1 MNKQVLNHSTFTGLI
16 LISGADAPG
25 VTQSLFETLSPFS
38 VSILDMEQVVIR
50 GRLILTSLIK
60 LDPAHADGIEDD
72 LLELGGQLGLDVAID
87 FTDSHAIEIGN
98 QPSSDQALQLVLLAQ
113 DLRPTAIARVA
124 AVINAHHG
132 NVERFRRTAAYPLTA
147 IEFDITIPKES
158 SPRDLQRDLADLAL
172 TEGIDLAIEAGGL
185 NRRSKRIVLLDM
197 DSTFIQQEV
206 IDLLAEEAGV
216 GVKVKE
222 ITESAMRGELD
233 FKESLERRTELL
245 AGLSEKAIVDIRRRI
260 TLTPGARTLVR
271 TLHRL
276 GHKVGIVSG
285 GFTNVI
291 EPLVNEMKVDFFRAN
306 TLEVK
311 DGKLTGQIVGAIVD
325 RAAKATFLSE
335 FAQNEG
341 VPLSQTIAVGD
352 GANDLD
358 MLKAAGL
365 GIAFN
370 AKPAVKAQADS
381 SINTPYLDAILYL
394 MGIPREEIEAA
405 DRSDS

>member
-1 MNKQVLNHSTFTGLI
+1 MNKQVLHHPTFTGLI
-16 LISGADAPG
+16 LLSGADAPG

-38 VSILDMEQVVIR
+38 ITVLDMEQVIIR
-50 GRLILTSLIK
+50 GRLILTTLIE
-60 LDPAHADGIEDD
+60 LDPAHADGLEDD
-72 LLELGGQLGLDVAID
+72 LLALGERLGLDVAID
-87 FTDSHAIEIGN
+87 FTDIERETFV
-98 QPSSDQALQLVLLAQ
+98 QQQALQLVILAKE
-113 DLRPTAIARVA
+113 LKPLSIARVA
-124 AVINAHHG
+124 AVINSYNG
-132 NVERFRRTAAYPLTA
+132 NVERFRRTASYPVTA
-147 IEFDITIPKES
+147 IEFDVAIPEGKS
-158 SPRDLQRDLADLAL
+158 ARDLQRDLADLAL
-172 TEGIDLAIEAGGL
+172 REGIDLAIEAGGL
-185 NRRSKRIVLLDM
+185 TRRSKRIVLLDM

-216 GVKVKE
+216 GEKVKA
-222 ITESAMRGELD
+222 ITESAMRGEID
-233 FKESLERRTELL
+233 FEQSLRARTALL
-245 AGLSEKAIVDIRRRI
+245 AGLPEASVTNIRSRI

-291 EPLVNEMKVDFFRAN
+291 TPIIEEMNLDFFRAN
-306 TLEVK
+306 TLEIK
-311 DGKLTGQIVGAIVD
+311 NGALTGNLVGGIVD
-325 RAAKATFLSE
+325 RAAKARFLAE
-335 FAQNEG
+335 FAASED

-370 AKPAVKAQADS
+370 AKPSVKAQADS

-405 DRSDS
+405 DRDKTE

>member
-1 MNKQVLNHSTFTGLI
+1 MNREVLRHPTFTGLV

-25 VTQSLFETLSPFS
+25 VTQSLFETLSPFAI
-38 VSILDMEQVVIR
+38 VVLDMEQVVIR
-50 GRLILTSLIK
+50 GRLILTALLA
-60 LDPAHADGIEDD
+60 LDPAHSDGLEDD
-72 LLELGGQLGLDVAID
+72 LLALGAKLGLDVAVD
-87 FTDSHAIEIGN
+87 FTDIERERESEID
-98 QPSSDQALQLVLLAQ
+98 STALQLVILAKELKPQ
-113 DLRPTAIARVA
+113 AIAKVA
-124 AVINAHHG
+124 AVINSHSG
-132 NVERFRRTAAYPLTA
+132 NVERFRRTAAYPVTA
-147 IEFDITIPKES
+147 IEFDVSLPLNKS
-158 SPRDLQRDLADLAL
+158 VQDLQRDLAELAL

-185 NRRSKRIVLLDM
+185 TRRSKRIVLLDM

-206 IDLLAEEAGV
+206 IDLLAEDAGV
-216 GVKVKE
+216 GPEVKE
-222 ITESAMRGELD
+222 ITERAMRGELD
-233 FKESLERRTELL
+233 FAQSLEARTALL
-245 AGLSEKAIVDIRRRI
+245 SGLSEESVVKARSRI

-291 EPLVNEMKVDFFRAN
+291 EPLIVEMGLDFFRAN
-306 TLEVK
+306 TLEVV
-311 DGKLTGQIVGAIVD
+311 DGKLSGKLTGAIVD
-325 RAAKATFLSE
+325 RAAKANFLIE
-335 FAQNEG
+335 FAASEG

-370 AKPAVKAQADS
+370 AKPSVKAEADTS
-381 SINTPYLDAILYL
+381 LNTPYLDAILYL

-405 DRSDS
+405 DQTEG

>member
-1 MNKQVLNHSTFTGLI
+1 MNREVLRHPTFTGLV

-25 VTQSLFETLSPFS
+25 VTQSLFETLSPFAI
-38 VSILDMEQVVIR
+38 VVLDMEQVVIR
-50 GRLILTSLIK
+50 GRLILTALLA
-60 LDPAHADGIEDD
+60 LDPAHSDGLEDD
-72 LLELGGQLGLDVAID
+72 LLALGAKLGLDVAVD
-87 FTDSHAIEIGN
+87 FTDIERERESEID
-98 QPSSDQALQLVLLAQ
+98 STALQLVILAKELKPQ
-113 DLRPTAIARVA
+113 AIAKVA
-124 AVINAHHG
+124 AVINSHSG
-132 NVERFRRTAAYPLTA
+132 NVERFRRTAAYPVTA
-147 IEFDITIPKES
+147 IEFDVSLPLNKS
-158 SPRDLQRDLADLAL
+158 VQDLQRDLAELAL

-185 NRRSKRIVLLDM
+185 TRRSKRIVLLDM

-206 IDLLAEEAGV
+206 IDLLAEDAGV
-216 GVKVKE
+216 GPEVKE
-222 ITESAMRGELD
+222 ITERAMRGELD
-233 FKESLERRTELL
+233 FVQSLEARTALL
-245 AGLSEKAIVDIRRRI
+245 SGLSEESVVKARSRI

-291 EPLVNEMKVDFFRAN
+291 EPLIVEMGLDFFRAN
-306 TLEVK
+306 TLEVV
-311 DGKLTGQIVGAIVD
+311 DGKLSGKLTGAIVD
-325 RAAKATFLSE
+325 RAAKANFLIE
-335 FAQNEG
+335 FAASEG

-370 AKPAVKAQADS
+370 AKPSVKAEADTS
-381 SINTPYLDAILYL
+381 LNTPYLDAILYL

-405 DRSDS
+405 DQTEG

>member
-1 MNKQVLNHSTFTGLI
+1 MSEEVLHHPTFTGLI
-16 LISGADAPG
+16 LLSGVDAPG

-38 VSILDMEQVVIR
+38 ITILDMEQVVIR
-50 GRLILTSLIK
+50 GRLILTALIS
-60 LDPAHADGIEDD
+60 LDPAHSDGIEDD
-72 LLELGGQLGLDVAID
+72 LVQLGVRLGLDVAID
-87 FTDSHAIEIGN
+87 FSDVKN
-98 QPSSDQALQLVLLAQ
+98 FSSPTAHEQALQLVVLSKALK
-113 DLRPTAIARVA
+113 PKAIAQIA
-124 AVINAHHG
+124 AVINQHQG
-132 NVERFRRTAAYPLTA
+132 NVDRFRRTAAYPVTA
-147 IEFDITIPKES
+147 IEFDLSIPAS
-158 SPRDLQRDLADLAL
+158 SSVDSLKQDLAHLAL
-172 TEGIDLAIEAGGL
+172 NEGIDLAIEAGGL
-185 NRRSKRIVLLDM
+185 TRRSKRIVLLDM

-206 IDLLAEEAGV
+206 IDLLAENAGV
-216 GVKVKE
+216 GDKVKE

-233 FKESLERRTELL
+233 FQASLNARTALL
-245 AGLSEKAIVDIRRRI
+245 AGLSETAISDIRSRI

-291 EPLVNEMKVDFFRAN
+291 EPLVREMELDFFKAN
-306 TLEVK
+306 TLEIV
-311 DGKLTGQIVGAIVD
+311 DGKLTGKIVGPIVD
-325 RAAKATFLSE
+325 RAAKARFLQE
-335 FAQNEG
+335 FAESEN
-341 VPLSQTIAVGD
+341 VPLSQSIAVGD

-381 SINTPYLDAILYL
+381 SLNIPYLDAILYL

-405 DRSDS
+405 DRL

>member
-1 MNKQVLNHSTFTGLI
+1 MNKEVLHHPTFTGLI
-16 LISGADAPG
+16 LLSGADAPG

-38 VSILDMEQVVIR
+38 ITVLDMEQVVIR
-50 GRLILTSLIK
+50 GRLILTTLIE

-72 LLELGGQLGLDVAID
+72 LVELGKKLGLDVAID
-87 FTDSHAIEIGN
+87 FTDIDREVVAHEH
-98 QPSSDQALQLVLLAQ
+98 ALQLVVLAKE
-113 DLRPTAIARVA
+113 LKPLSIARVA
-124 AVINAHHG
+124 AVINSHNG
-132 NVERFRRTAAYPLTA
+132 NVERFRRTASYPVTA
-147 IEFDITIPKES
+147 IEFDVAIPEGQNT
-158 SPRDLQRDLADLAL
+158 RDLQRDLADLAL
-172 TEGIDLAIEAGGL
+172 REGIDLAIEAGGL
-185 NRRSKRIVLLDM
+185 TRRSKRIVLLDM

-216 GVKVKE
+216 GDKVKA

-233 FKESLERRTELL
+233 FEQSLKLRTALL
-245 AGLSEKAIVDIRRRI
+245 SGLSESAVADIRTRI

-291 EPLVNEMKVDFFRAN
+291 APIIEEMNLDFFRAN
-306 TLEVK
+306 TLEIKNGV
-311 DGKLTGQIVGAIVD
+311 LTGHIVGDIVD
-325 RAAKATFLSE
+325 RAAKARFLTE
-335 FAQNEG
+335 FAAGEN

-370 AKPAVKAQADS
+370 AKPSVKAQADS

-405 DRSDS
+405 DRESSQ

>member
-1 MNKQVLNHSTFTGLI
+1 MNKQVLHHPTFTGLI
-16 LISGADAPG
+16 LLSGADAPG
-25 VTQSLFETLSPFS
+25 VTQSLFETLAPFS
-38 VSILDMEQVVIR
+38 ITVLDMEQVIIR
-50 GRLILTSLIK
+50 GRLILTTLIE

-72 LLELGGQLGLDVAID
+72 LVALGEQLGLDVAVD
-87 FTDSHAIEIGN
+87 FTDIERDS
-98 QPSSDQALQLVLLAQ
+98 SSDAKALQLVVLAKE
-113 DLRPTAIARVA
+113 LKPLSIARVA
-124 AVINAHHG
+124 AVINSHGG
-132 NVERFRRTAAYPLTA
+132 NVERFRRTASFPVTA
-147 IEFDITIPKES
+147 IEFDVAIPTS
-158 SPRDLQRDLADLAL
+158 SSAQDLQRDLADLAL
-172 TEGIDLAIEAGGL
+172 SEGIDLAIEAGGL

-216 GVKVKE
+216 GDQVKA
-222 ITESAMRGELD
+222 ITERAMRGELD
-233 FKESLERRTELL
+233 FSESLIARTALL
-245 AGLSEKAIVDIRRRI
+245 KGLSDSAIANVRGKI

-291 EPLVNEMKVDFFRAN
+291 SPIIDEMSLDFFRAN
-306 TLEVK
+306 TLEVI
-311 DGKLTGQIVGAIVD
+311 DGVLTGKVVGNVVD
-325 RAAKATFLSE
+325 RAAKARFLSE
-335 FAQNEG
+335 FAASENI
-341 VPLSQTIAVGD
+341 PLTQAIAVGD

-370 AKPAVKAQADS
+370 AKPSVKAQADS

-405 DRSDS
+405 DRDASTDLL

>member
-1 MNKQVLNHSTFTGLI
+1 MNTQVLRHPSFTGLI
-16 LISGADAPG
+16 LLSGPDAPG
-25 VTQSLFETLSPFS
+25 VTQSLFEVLSPFAIT
-38 VSILDMEQVVIR
+38 ILDMEQVVIR
-50 GRLILTSLIK
+50 GRLILTTLIS

-72 LLELGGQLGLDVAID
+72 LIQLGTKLGLDIAID
-87 FTDSHAIEIGN
+87 FTDLAHQEITGVESN
-98 QPSSDQALQLVLLAQ
+98 SLQLVILSKELK
-113 DLRPTAIARVA
+113 PHAIAKVA
-124 AVINAHHG
+124 AVINSHKG
-132 NVERFRRTAAYPLTA
+132 NVDRFRRTASYPVTA
-147 IEFDITIPKES
+147 IEFDLSLPITQSAVELKK
-158 SPRDLQRDLADLAL
+158 DLADLAL

-185 NRRSKRIVLLDM
+185 TRRSKRIVLLDM

-206 IDLLAEEAGV
+206 IDLLAENAGV
-216 GVKVKE
+216 GEAVKE

-233 FKESLERRTELL
+233 FRESLAARTKLL
-245 AGLSEKAIVDIRRRI
+245 SGLDESAITDVRSRI

-291 EPLVNEMKVDFFRAN
+291 EPLIKDMDVDFFRAN
-306 TLEVK
+306 TLEIK
-311 DGKLTGQIVGAIVD
+311 DGKLTGAIVGDIVD
-325 RAAKATFLSE
+325 RAAKARFLEE
-335 FAQNEG
+335 FANLEK

-358 MLKAAGL
+358 MLRASGL

-381 SINTPYLDAILYL
+381 SLNVPYLDAILYL
-394 MGIPREEIEAA
+394 MGIPREEIEDA
-405 DRSDS
+405 DRS

>member
-1 MNKQVLNHSTFTGLI
+1 
-16 LISGADAPG
+16 
-25 VTQSLFETLSPFS
+25 
-38 VSILDMEQVVIR
+38 
-50 GRLILTSLIK
+50 
-60 LDPAHADGIEDD
+60 
-72 LLELGGQLGLDVAID
+72 
-87 FTDSHAIEIGN
+87 
-98 QPSSDQALQLVLLAQ
+98 
-113 DLRPTAIARVA
+113 
-124 AVINAHHG
+124 
-132 NVERFRRTAAYPLTA
+132 
-147 IEFDITIPKES
+147 
-158 SPRDLQRDLADLAL
+158 
-172 TEGIDLAIEAGGL
+172 
-185 NRRSKRIVLLDM
+185 M

-206 IDLLAEEAGV
+206 IDLLAEDFGV
-216 GVKVKE
+216 GDQVKD

-233 FKESLERRTELL
+233 FQESLNARTALL
-245 AGLSEKAIVDIRRRI
+245 AGLSETAISEIRSRI

-291 EPLVNEMKVDFFRAN
+291 QPIINEMELDFFRAN
-306 TLEVK
+306 TLEVV
-311 DGKLTGQIVGAIVD
+311 DGRLTGKIIGPIVD
-325 RAAKATFLSE
+325 RAAKARYLKE
-335 FAQNEG
+335 FAESEG

-381 SINTPYLDAILYL
+381 SLNIPYLDAILYL

-405 DRSDS
+405 DRA

>member
-1 MNKQVLNHSTFTGLI
+1 MSEEVLYHPTFTGLI
-16 LISGADAPG
+16 LLSGVDAPG

-38 VSILDMEQVVIR
+38 ITILDMEQVVIR
-50 GRLILTSLIK
+50 GRLILTALIS
-60 LDPAHADGIEDD
+60 LDPAHSDGIEDD
-72 LLELGGQLGLDVAID
+72 LVQLGTRLGLDVAID
-87 FTDSHAIEIGN
+87 FSDVKN
-98 QPSSDQALQLVLLAQ
+98 FSSPTAHEQALQLVVLSKALK
-113 DLRPTAIARVA
+113 PKAIAQVA
-124 AVINAHHG
+124 AVINQHKG
-132 NVERFRRTAAYPLTA
+132 NVDRFRRTAAYPVTA
-147 IEFDITIPKES
+147 IEFDLSIPAES
-158 SPRDLQRDLADLAL
+158 SAESLKQDLAQLAL
-172 TEGIDLAIEAGGL
+172 NEGIDLAIEAGGL
-185 NRRSKRIVLLDM
+185 TRRSKRIVLLDM

-206 IDLLAEEAGV
+206 IDLLAENAGV
-216 GVKVKE
+216 GDKVKE

-233 FKESLERRTELL
+233 FQESLNARTALL
-245 AGLSEKAIVDIRRRI
+245 TGLSDSAISEIRTRI

-291 EPLVNEMKVDFFRAN
+291 EPLIQEMELDFFKAN
-306 TLEVK
+306 TLEVV
-311 DGKLTGQIVGAIVD
+311 DGKLTGKIIGPIVD
-325 RAAKATFLSE
+325 RAAKARFLTE
-335 FAQNEG
+335 FADAEG

-381 SINTPYLDAILYL
+381 SLNIPYLDAILYL

-405 DRSDS
+405 DRT

>member
-1 MNKQVLNHSTFTGLI
+1 MDKQVSHHSTFTGLI
-16 LISGADAPG
+16 LLSGADAPG
-25 VTQSLFETLSPFS
+25 VTQSLFESLSPFAIT
-38 VSILDMEQVVIR
+38 ILDMEQVVIR
-50 GRLILTSLIK
+50 GRLILTALIE

-72 LLELGGQLGLDVAID
+72 LVELGAKLGLDVAID
-87 FTDSHAIEIGN
+87 FTDIDRLESTG
-98 QPSSDQALQLVLLAQ
+98 PSQSKALQLVVLAKE
-113 DLRPTAIARVA
+113 LKPHAIAKIA
-124 AVINAHHG
+124 AVINGHKG

-147 IEFDITIPKES
+147 IEFDISIPHGES
-158 SPRDLQRDLADLAL
+158 ESDLQRDLAELAL
-172 TEGIDLAIEAGGL
+172 AEGIDLAIEAGGL

-206 IDLLAEEAGV
+206 IDLLAEDAGV
-216 GVKVKE
+216 GAQVKA
-222 ITESAMRGELD
+222 ITERAMRGELD
-233 FKESLERRTELL
+233 FTQSLTARTELL
-245 AGLSEKAIVDIRRRI
+245 AGLTEEALVGIRSRI

-291 EPLVNEMKVDFFRAN
+291 ADLVEEMGLDYFQAN
-306 TLEVK
+306 TLEVVN
-311 DGKLTGQIVGAIVD
+311 GKLSGKIVGQVVD
-325 RAAKATFLSE
+325 RAAKARFLKE
-335 FAQNEG
+335 FADKEG

-370 AKPAVKAQADS
+370 AKPAVKAEAS
-381 SINTPYLDAILYL
+381 ASINTPYLDAILYL

-405 DRSDS
+405 DREAL

>member
-1 MNKQVLNHSTFTGLI
+1 MNREVLRHPTFTGLV

-25 VTQSLFETLSPFS
+25 VTQSLFETLSPFAI
-38 VSILDMEQVVIR
+38 VVLDMEQVVIR
-50 GRLILTSLIK
+50 GRLILTALLA
-60 LDPAHADGIEDD
+60 LDPAHSDGLEDD
-72 LLELGGQLGLDVAID
+72 LLALGAKLGLDVAVD
-87 FTDSHAIEIGN
+87 FTDIERERETEID
-98 QPSSDQALQLVLLAQ
+98 STALQLVILAKELKPQ
-113 DLRPTAIARVA
+113 AIAKVA
-124 AVINAHHG
+124 AVINSHSG
-132 NVERFRRTAAYPLTA
+132 NVERFRRTAAYPVTA
-147 IEFDITIPKES
+147 IEFDVSLPLNKS
-158 SPRDLQRDLADLAL
+158 VQDLQRDLAELAL

-185 NRRSKRIVLLDM
+185 TRRSKRIVLLDM

-206 IDLLAEEAGV
+206 IDLLAEDAGV
-216 GVKVKE
+216 GPEVKE
-222 ITESAMRGELD
+222 ITERAMRGELD
-233 FKESLERRTELL
+233 FAQSLEARTALL
-245 AGLSEKAIVDIRRRI
+245 SGLSEESVVKARSRI

-291 EPLVNEMKVDFFRAN
+291 EPLIVEMGLDFFRAN
-306 TLEVK
+306 TLEVV
-311 DGKLTGQIVGAIVD
+311 DGKLSGKLTGAIVD
-325 RAAKATFLSE
+325 RAAKANFLIE
-335 FAQNEG
+335 FAASEG

-370 AKPAVKAQADS
+370 AKPSVKAEADTS
-381 SINTPYLDAILYL
+381 LNTPYLDAILYL

-405 DRSDS
+405 DQAEG

>member
-1 MNKQVLNHSTFTGLI
+1 MSEEVLHHPTFTGLI
-16 LISGADAPG
+16 LLSGVDAPG

-38 VSILDMEQVVIR
+38 ITILDMEQVIIR
-50 GRLILTSLIK
+50 GRLILTTLIS
-60 LDPAHADGIEDD
+60 LDPAHSDAIEDD
-72 LLELGGQLGLDVAID
+72 LVELGVRLGLDVAID
-87 FTDSHAIEIGN
+87 FSDLKDF
-98 QPSSDQALQLVLLAQ
+98 SSPTVHEQALQLVVLSKAVK
-113 DLRPTAIARVA
+113 PNAIAQVA
-124 AVINAHHG
+124 AVINQHHG
-132 NVERFRRTAAYPLTA
+132 NVDRFRRTAAYPVTA
-147 IEFDITIPKES
+147 IEFDLSIPAGSSVES
-158 SPRDLQRDLADLAL
+158 LKQDLAQLAL
-172 TEGIDLAIEAGGL
+172 NEGIDLAVEAGGL
-185 NRRSKRIVLLDM
+185 TRRSKRIVLLDM

-206 IDLLAEEAGV
+206 IDLLAENFGV
-216 GVKVKE
+216 GEKVKE

-233 FKESLERRTELL
+233 FQESLNARTALL
-245 AGLSEKAIVDIRRRI
+245 AGLSESAISEIRSRI

-291 EPLVNEMKVDFFRAN
+291 APLIEEMELDFFRAN
-306 TLEVK
+306 TLEVS
-311 DGKLTGQIVGAIVD
+311 DGQLTGRIIGPIVD
-325 RAAKATFLSE
+325 RAAKAKYLKE
-335 FAQNEG
+335 FADTEG

-381 SINTPYLDAILYL
+381 SLNIPYLDAILYL

-405 DRSDS
+405 DRA

>member
-1 MNKQVLNHSTFTGLI
+1 MNREVLRHPTFTGLV

-25 VTQSLFETLSPFS
+25 VTQSLFETLSPFAI
-38 VSILDMEQVVIR
+38 VDLDMEQVVIR
-50 GRLILTSLIK
+50 GRLILTALLA
-60 LDPAHADGIEDD
+60 LDPAHSDGLEDD
-72 LLELGGQLGLDVAID
+72 LLALGAKLGLDVAVD
-87 FTDSHAIEIGN
+87 FTDIERERETEID
-98 QPSSDQALQLVLLAQ
+98 STALQLVILAKELKPQ
-113 DLRPTAIARVA
+113 AIAKVA
-124 AVINAHHG
+124 AVINSHSG
-132 NVERFRRTAAYPLTA
+132 NVERFRRTAAYPVTA
-147 IEFDITIPKES
+147 IEFDVSLPLNKS
-158 SPRDLQRDLADLAL
+158 VQDLQRDLAELAL

-185 NRRSKRIVLLDM
+185 TRRSKRIVLLDM

-206 IDLLAEEAGV
+206 IDLLAEDAGV
-216 GVKVKE
+216 GPEVKE
-222 ITESAMRGELD
+222 ITERAMRGELD
-233 FKESLERRTELL
+233 FAQSLEARTALL
-245 AGLSEKAIVDIRRRI
+245 SGLSEESVVKARSRI

-291 EPLVNEMKVDFFRAN
+291 EPLIVEMGLDFFRAN
-306 TLEVK
+306 TLEVV
-311 DGKLTGQIVGAIVD
+311 DGKLSGKLTGAIVD
-325 RAAKATFLSE
+325 RAAKANFLIE
-335 FAQNEG
+335 FAASEG

-370 AKPAVKAQADS
+370 AKPSVKAEADTS
-381 SINTPYLDAILYL
+381 LNTPYLDAILYL

-405 DRSDS
+405 DQTEG

>member
-1 MNKQVLNHSTFTGLI
+1 MNKPLLPHSSFTGLI
-16 LISGADAPG
+16 LLSGADAPG
-25 VTQSLFETLSPFS
+25 VTQALFETLAPFS
-38 VSILDMEQVVIR
+38 ITVLDMEQVVIR
-50 GRLILTSLIK
+50 GRLILTTLIS
-60 LDPAHADGIEDD
+60 LDPAHADGIEED
-72 LLELGGQLGLDVAID
+72 LLELAKRIDLDLAID
-87 FTDSHAIEIGN
+87 FSELERSTAEQEDLS
-98 QPSSDQALQLVLLAQ
+98 LQLVVLAKE
-113 DLRPTAIARVA
+113 LRPRAIALVA
-124 AVINAHHG
+124 EVINRNKG
-132 NVERFRRTAAYPLTA
+132 NVERFRRTAAFPLTA
-147 IEFDITIPKES
+147 IEFDIS
-158 SPRDLQRDLADLAL
+158 LPRSEDAQILKRDLADLAL
-172 TEGIDLAIEAGGL
+172 QEGIDLAIEAGGL

-216 GVKVKE
+216 GSQVQA

-233 FKESLERRTELL
+233 FAQSLTARTSLL
-245 AGLSEKAIVDIRRRI
+245 AGLDAEAINRVQKQI

-291 EPLVNEMKVDFFRAN
+291 QNLVDDMKLDYFKAN
-306 TLEVK
+306 TLEIV
-311 DGKLTGQIVGAIVD
+311 DGKLTGKIAGEIVD
-325 RAAKATFLSE
+325 RPAKARALLE
-335 FAQNEG
+335 FAKNES
-341 VPLSQTIAVGD
+341 VPLEQTIAVGD

-370 AKPAVKAQADS
+370 AKPAVKAAADAS
-381 SINTPYLDAILYL
+381 VSAPYLDSVLYL

-405 DRSDS
+405 DKI

>member
-1 MNKQVLNHSTFTGLI
+1 
-16 LISGADAPG
+16 
-25 VTQSLFETLSPFS
+25 
-38 VSILDMEQVVIR
+38 MEQVVIR

-87 FTDSHAIEIGN
+87 FTDSQAIEIGN
-98 QPSSDQALQLVLLAQ
+98 QPSSNQALQLVLLAQ

-158 SPRDLQRDLADLAL
+158 SARDLQRDLADLAL

-245 AGLSEKAIVDIRRRI
+245 AGLSEKAIVDIRGRI

-311 DGKLTGQIVGAIVD
+311 DGKLTGKIVGAIVD

>member
-1 MNKQVLNHSTFTGLI
+1 MSEEVLHHPTFTGLI
-16 LISGADAPG
+16 LLSGVDAPG

-38 VSILDMEQVVIR
+38 ITILDMEQVVIR
-50 GRLILTSLIK
+50 GRLILTTLIS
-60 LDPAHADGIEDD
+60 LDPAHSDAVEDD
-72 LLELGGQLGLDVAID
+72 LVELGVRLGLDVAID
-87 FTDSHAIEIGN
+87 FSDIDN
-98 QPSSDQALQLVLLAQ
+98 FSSPTVHEQALQLVVLSKTLK
-113 DLRPTAIARVA
+113 PKAIAQVA
-124 AVINAHHG
+124 AVINQHNG
-132 NVERFRRTAAYPLTA
+132 NVDRFRRTAAYPVTS
-147 IEFDITIPKES
+147 IEFDLSIPAAS
-158 SPRDLQRDLADLAL
+158 SVDTLKQDLAQLAL
-172 TEGIDLAIEAGGL
+172 NEGIDLAIEAGGL
-185 NRRSKRIVLLDM
+185 TRRSKRIVLLDM

-206 IDLLAEEAGV
+206 IDLLAENFGV
-216 GVKVKE
+216 GDQVKD

-233 FKESLERRTELL
+233 FQESLNARTALL
-245 AGLSEKAIVDIRRRI
+245 AGLSEAAVSEIRSRI

-291 EPLVNEMKVDFFRAN
+291 QPLINEMELDFFRAN
-306 TLEVK
+306 TLEVVNGQLT
-311 DGKLTGQIVGAIVD
+311 GKLIGPIVD
-325 RAAKATFLSE
+325 RAAKARYLKE
-335 FAQNEG
+335 FAEAEG

-381 SINTPYLDAILYL
+381 SLNIPYLDAILYL

-405 DRSDS
+405 DRA

>member
-1 MNKQVLNHSTFTGLI
+1 MSEEVLHHPTFTGLI
-16 LISGADAPG
+16 LLSGVDAPG

-38 VSILDMEQVVIR
+38 ITIIDMEQVVIR
-50 GRLILTSLIK
+50 GRLILTTLIS
-60 LDPAHADGIEDD
+60 LDPAHSDAIEGD
-72 LLELGGQLGLDVAID
+72 LVELGLRLGLDVAID
-87 FTDSHAIEIGN
+87 FSAIN
-98 QPSSDQALQLVLLAQ
+98 NFSSPTVHEQALQLVVLSKTLK
-113 DLRPTAIARVA
+113 PKAIAQVA
-124 AVINAHHG
+124 AVINQHHG
-132 NVERFRRTAAYPLTA
+132 NVDRFRRTAAYPVTA
-147 IEFDITIPKES
+147 IEFDLSIPAASSVES
-158 SPRDLQRDLADLAL
+158 LKQDLAHLAL
-172 TEGIDLAIEAGGL
+172 DEGIDLAIEAGGL
-185 NRRSKRIVLLDM
+185 TRRSKRIVLLDM

-206 IDLLAEEAGV
+206 IDLLAENYGV
-216 GVKVKE
+216 GDKVKE

-233 FKESLERRTELL
+233 FQESLNARTALL
-245 AGLSEKAIVDIRRRI
+245 AGLSETAISEIRSRI

-291 EPLVNEMKVDFFRAN
+291 QPLIEEMELDFFRAN
-306 TLEVK
+306 TLEVVS
-311 DGKLTGQIVGAIVD
+311 GQLTGKIIGPIVD
-325 RAAKATFLSE
+325 RAAKARYLKE
-335 FAQNEG
+335 FAESEG

-381 SINTPYLDAILYL
+381 SLNIPYLDAILYL

-405 DRSDS
+405 DRA

>member
-1 MNKQVLNHSTFTGLI
+1 MSEEVLRHPTYTGLI
-16 LISGADAPG
+16 LLSGVDAPG

-38 VSILDMEQVVIR
+38 LTILDMEQVVIR
-50 GRLILTSLIK
+50 GRLILTALIS
-60 LDPAHADGIEDD
+60 LDPAHSDAIEED
-72 LLELGGQLGLDVAID
+72 LLQLGTRLGLDVAID
-87 FTDSHAIEIGN
+87 F
-98 QPSSDQALQLVLLAQ
+98 SDIQNFASPTTHEQALQLVILAKA
-113 DLRPTAIARVA
+113 LKPKAIAQVA

-132 NVERFRRTAAYPLTA
+132 NVDRFRRTAAYPVTA
-147 IEFDITIPKES
+147 IEFDLSIPAS
-158 SPRDLQRDLADLAL
+158 SSVEALKQDMADLAL
-172 TEGIDLAIEAGGL
+172 NEGIDLAIEAGGL
-185 NRRSKRIVLLDM
+185 TRRSKRIVLLDM

-206 IDLLAEEAGV
+206 IDLLAEIAGV
-216 GVKVKE
+216 GEKVKE

-233 FKESLERRTELL
+233 FQASLSARTALL
-245 AGLSEKAIVDIRRRI
+245 SGLSENAVAEIRSRI

-291 EPLVNEMKVDFFRAN
+291 QPLIDEMELDFFRAN
-306 TLEVK
+306 TLEII
-311 DGKLTGQIVGAIVD
+311 DGKLTGNVVGPIVD
-325 RAAKATFLSE
+325 RAAKARFLRE
-335 FAQNEG
+335 FADAEG

-381 SINTPYLDAILYL
+381 SLNIPYLDAILYL

-405 DRSDS
+405 DRN

>member
-1 MNKQVLNHSTFTGLI
+1 MNKPLLPHSSFTGLI
-16 LISGADAPG
+16 LLSGADAPG
-25 VTQSLFETLSPFS
+25 VTQALFETLSPFS
-38 VSILDMEQVVIR
+38 ITVLDMEQVVIR
-50 GRLILTSLIK
+50 GRLILTTLIS

-72 LLELGGQLGLDVAID
+72 LLDLANRINLDLAID
-87 FTDSHAIEIGN
+87 FSELERTASELEDLS
-98 QPSSDQALQLVLLAQ
+98 LQLVVLAKE
-113 DLRPTAIARVA
+113 LHPRAIALVA
-124 AVINAHHG
+124 EVINRNKG

-147 IEFDITIPKES
+147 IEFDISLPQSEDAHILK
-158 SPRDLQRDLADLAL
+158 RDLADLAL
-172 TEGIDLAIEAGGL
+172 KEGIDLAIEAGGL

-216 GVKVKE
+216 GAQVKA

-233 FKESLERRTELL
+233 FAQSLTARTSLL
-245 AGLSEKAIVDIRRRI
+245 AGLDADAINRVQTQI

-291 EPLVNEMKVDFFRAN
+291 QNLVDDMKLDYFKAN
-306 TLEVK
+306 TLEIV
-311 DGKLTGQIVGAIVD
+311 DGKLTGRLAGEIVD
-325 RAAKATFLSE
+325 RPAKARALLE
-335 FAQNEG
+335 FAENES
-341 VPLSQTIAVGD
+341 VPLEQTIAVGD

-370 AKPAVKAQADS
+370 AKPAVKAAANAS
-381 SINTPYLDAILYL
+381 VSAPYLDSVLYL

-405 DRSDS
+405 DKI

>member
-158 SPRDLQRDLADLAL
+158 SARDLQRDLADLAL

-311 DGKLTGQIVGAIVD
+311 DGKLTGKIVGAIVD

>member
-1 MNKQVLNHSTFTGLI
+1 MSEEVLHHPTFTGLI
-16 LISGADAPG
+16 LLSGVDAPG

-38 VSILDMEQVVIR
+38 ITIIDMEQVVIR
-50 GRLILTSLIK
+50 GRLILTTLIS
-60 LDPAHADGIEDD
+60 LDPAHSDAVEDD
-72 LLELGGQLGLDVAID
+72 LVELGVRLGLDVAID
-87 FTDSHAIEIGN
+87 FSDIN
-98 QPSSDQALQLVLLAQ
+98 NFSSPTVHEQALQLVVLSKTLK
-113 DLRPTAIARVA
+113 PNAIAKVA
-124 AVINAHHG
+124 TVINQHNG
-132 NVERFRRTAAYPLTA
+132 NVDRFRRTAAYPVTA
-147 IEFDITIPKES
+147 IEFDLSIPTAS
-158 SPRDLQRDLADLAL
+158 SVETLKQDLAQLAL
-172 TEGIDLAIEAGGL
+172 NEGIDLAIEAGGL
-185 NRRSKRIVLLDM
+185 TRRSKRIVLLDM

-206 IDLLAEEAGV
+206 IDLLAEDFGV
-216 GVKVKE
+216 GDQVKD

-233 FKESLERRTELL
+233 FQESLNARTALL
-245 AGLSEKAIVDIRRRI
+245 AGLSETAISEIRSRI

-291 EPLVNEMKVDFFRAN
+291 QPIINEMELDFFRAN
-306 TLEVK
+306 TLEVV
-311 DGKLTGQIVGAIVD
+311 DGRLTGKIIGPIVD
-325 RAAKATFLSE
+325 RAAKARYLKE
-335 FAQNEG
+335 FAESEG

-381 SINTPYLDAILYL
+381 SLNIPYLDAILYL

-405 DRSDS
+405 DRA

>member
-158 SPRDLQRDLADLAL
+158 SARDLQRDLADLAL

-245 AGLSEKAIVDIRRRI
+245 AGLSEKAIVDIRGRI

-311 DGKLTGQIVGAIVD
+311 DGKLTGKIVGAIVD

>member
-1 MNKQVLNHSTFTGLI
+1 MSEEVLHHPTFTGLI
-16 LISGADAPG
+16 LLSGVDAPG

-38 VSILDMEQVVIR
+38 ITILDMEQVVIR
-50 GRLILTSLIK
+50 GRLILTTLIS
-60 LDPAHADGIEDD
+60 LDPAHSDAVEDD
-72 LLELGGQLGLDVAID
+72 LVELGVRLGLDVAID
-87 FTDSHAIEIGN
+87 FSDIDN
-98 QPSSDQALQLVLLAQ
+98 FSSPTVHEQALQLVVLSKTLK
-113 DLRPTAIARVA
+113 PKAIAQVA
-124 AVINAHHG
+124 AVINQHNG
-132 NVERFRRTAAYPLTA
+132 NVDRFRRTAAYPVTS
-147 IEFDITIPKES
+147 IEFDLSIPAAS
-158 SPRDLQRDLADLAL
+158 SVDTLKQDLAQLAL
-172 TEGIDLAIEAGGL
+172 NEGIDLAIEAGGL
-185 NRRSKRIVLLDM
+185 TRRSKRIVLLDM

-206 IDLLAEEAGV
+206 IDLLAENFGV
-216 GVKVKE
+216 GDQVKD

-233 FKESLERRTELL
+233 FQESLNARTALL
-245 AGLSEKAIVDIRRRI
+245 AGLSEAAISEIRSRI

-291 EPLVNEMKVDFFRAN
+291 QPLINEMELDFFRAN
-306 TLEVK
+306 TLEVVNGQLT
-311 DGKLTGQIVGAIVD
+311 GKLIGPIVD
-325 RAAKATFLSE
+325 RAAKARYLKE
-335 FAQNEG
+335 FAEAEG

-381 SINTPYLDAILYL
+381 SLNIPYLDAILYL

-405 DRSDS
+405 DRA

>member
-1 MNKQVLNHSTFTGLI
+1 MNKEVLHHPTFTGLI
-16 LISGADAPG
+16 LLSGADAPG

-38 VSILDMEQVVIR
+38 ITVLDMEQVVIR
-50 GRLILTSLIK
+50 GRLILTTLIE

-72 LLELGGQLGLDVAID
+72 LVELGKKLGLDVAID
-87 FTDSHAIEIGN
+87 FTDIDREVVAHEH
-98 QPSSDQALQLVLLAQ
+98 ALQLVILAKE
-113 DLRPTAIARVA
+113 LKPLSIARVA
-124 AVINAHHG
+124 AVINSHNG
-132 NVERFRRTAAYPLTA
+132 NVERFRRTASYPVTA
-147 IEFDITIPKES
+147 IEFDVAIPEGQNT
-158 SPRDLQRDLADLAL
+158 RDLQRDLADLAL

-185 NRRSKRIVLLDM
+185 TRRSKRIVLLDM

-216 GVKVKE
+216 GDKVKA

-233 FKESLERRTELL
+233 FEQSLKLRTALL
-245 AGLSEKAIVDIRRRI
+245 SGLSESAVADIRTRI

-291 EPLVNEMKVDFFRAN
+291 APIIEEMNLDFFRAN
-306 TLEVK
+306 TLEIKNGV
-311 DGKLTGQIVGAIVD
+311 LTGHIVGDIVD
-325 RAAKATFLSE
+325 RAAKARFLTE
-335 FAQNEG
+335 FAAGEN

-370 AKPAVKAQADS
+370 AKPSVKAQADS

-405 DRSDS
+405 DRESSQ

>member
-87 FTDSHAIEIGN
+87 FTDSQAIEIGN

-158 SPRDLQRDLADLAL
+158 SARDLQRDLADLAL

-245 AGLSEKAIVDIRRRI
+245 AGLSEKAIVDIRGRI

-311 DGKLTGQIVGAIVD
+311 DGKLTGKIVGAIVD

>member
-1 MNKQVLNHSTFTGLI
+1 MKEEVLHHPTFTGLI
-16 LISGADAPG
+16 LLSGVDAPG

-38 VSILDMEQVVIR
+38 ITILDMEQVVIR
-50 GRLILTSLIK
+50 GRLILTALIS
-60 LDPAHADGIEDD
+60 LDPAHSDGIEDD
-72 LLELGGQLGLDVAID
+72 LVQLSERLGLDIAID
-87 FTDSHAIEIGN
+87 FSDVKN
-98 QPSSDQALQLVLLAQ
+98 FSSPTAHEQALQLVVLSKALK
-113 DLRPTAIARVA
+113 PKAIAQVA
-124 AVINAHHG
+124 AVINHHQG
-132 NVERFRRTAAYPLTA
+132 NVDRFRRTAAYPVTA
-147 IEFDITIPKES
+147 IEFDLSIPAS
-158 SPRDLQRDLADLAL
+158 SSVDSLKQDLAQLAL
-172 TEGIDLAIEAGGL
+172 NEGIDLAIEAGGL
-185 NRRSKRIVLLDM
+185 TRRSKRIVLLDM

-206 IDLLAEEAGV
+206 IDLLAENAGV
-216 GVKVKE
+216 GDKVKE
-222 ITESAMRGELD
+222 ITESAMRGEID
-233 FKESLERRTELL
+233 FQASLNARTALL
-245 AGLSEKAIVDIRRRI
+245 AGLSESAITDIRSRI

-291 EPLVNEMKVDFFRAN
+291 EPLIQEMELDFFKAN
-306 TLEVK
+306 TLEIVE
-311 DGKLTGQIVGAIVD
+311 GKITGKITGAIVD
-325 RAAKATFLSE
+325 RAAKAQFLRDFAESE
-335 FAQNEG
+335 N

-381 SINTPYLDAILYL
+381 SLNIPYLDAILYL

-405 DRSDS
+405 DRA